1 MICNP
6 SQPVGIFCFEGIVRI
21 LDQYL
26 DIVEPHLDR
35 IMERMDRIEPHLP
48 YILLH
53 LASWARRFFLGM
65 WVGQK
70 SCGIFWGTQKNGHY
84 GGWG

>member
-1 MICNP
+1 M
-6 SQPVGIFCFEGIVRI
+6 RI

-26 DIVEPHLDR
+26 DVVEPHLDR

-53 LASWARRFFLGM
+53 LAARNQIGA
-65 WVGQK
+65 V
-70 SCGIFWGTQKNGHY
+70 
-84 GGWG
+84 

>member
-1 MICNP
+1 M
-6 SQPVGIFCFEGIVRI
+6 RI

-26 DIVEPHLDR
+26 DVVEPHLDR

-53 LASWARRFFLGM
+53 LETRFFGR
-65 WVGQK
+65 
-70 SCGIFWGTQKNGHY
+70 GHRMP
-84 GGWG
+84 